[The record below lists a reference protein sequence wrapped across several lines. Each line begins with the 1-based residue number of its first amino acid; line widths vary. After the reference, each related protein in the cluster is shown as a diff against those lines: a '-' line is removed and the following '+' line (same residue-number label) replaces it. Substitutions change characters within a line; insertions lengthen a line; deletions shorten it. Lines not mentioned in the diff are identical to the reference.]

1 MTPER
6 AEQIRET
13 MWRAGLWN
21 WGCATPE
28 EIKAVKEFWETLPGT
43 TTAYDAVQCLAR
55 GGRTCAG
62 CSYYGNLIKGRCCVD
77 PMPTGEHDLPERAP
91 ETPGCK
97 WWTSR

>member
-43 TTAYDAVQCLAR
+43 TTAYDAVQLLSR
-55 GGRTCAG
+55 DNTCAT
-62 CSYYGNLIKGRCCVD
+62 CSHYGTWKAGRCCVD
-77 PMPTGEHDLPERAP
+77 PAPTGEHDLPPREP
-91 ETPGCK
+91 SSPGCK